1 VIRRKEINMG
11 NDEDWNVIYSYPR
24 AQAISDGVL
33 VDVTEAARA
42 VGFKVHT
49 VLTATLYHG
58 YVVPPAGLE
67 GEGQSVSGRLHDVLT
82 LALFAARACKG
93 TDRVYFKVS
102 FLMAPGR
109 STTVDIVAHIGP
121 GDTPAAVLTIMMPE
135 DD

>member
-1 VIRRKEINMG
+1 MVE
-11 NDEDWNVIYSYPR
+11 DEEWNVIYSYTR
-24 AQAISDGVL
+24 AQAIADGVL
-33 VDVTEAARA
+33 VDVTEAATA

-67 GEGQSVSGRLHDVLT
+67 GEGQSVSGRLHDLLT
-82 LALFAARACKG
+82 MALFAARACKG

-102 FLMAPGR
+102 FLMAQGR
-109 STTVDIVAHIGP
+109 STTVDIIAHIGS
-121 GDTPAAVLTIMMPE
+121 GDTPAPILTIMMPE